1 METITLEEDERLD
14 EVNYRVRLIQ
24 KTKGLSFGTDA
35 LLLAAYMQ
43 GKSKAKALEIGGGSG
58 IISLLCLAREKFAQ
72 VDCVE
77 IQPAYAKLIQKNIAL
92 NHMEE
97 RMHAHC
103 ADIRDYAADTAR
115 RGTIDIVYTNPP
127 YMHTG
132 GAANKH
138 DEKNI
143 ARHEIYGSIGEFCH
157 AAQLL
162 LRYGGK
168 FYCVYRPDRMIDLLC
183 AMRENKLEPKRM
195 TLVHATKNATPSML
209 LVEAIY
215 GGKSGLRLTRPLIL
229 YRDNEQNY
237 TEDMEIVMNGGVLPQ
252 AEE

>member
-1 METITLEEDERLD
+1 METIVLEEDERLD

-43 GKSKAKALEIGGGSG
+43 GKPKAKALEIGGGSG
-58 IISLLCLAREKFAQ
+58 IISLLCLAREKFAYA
-72 VDCVE
+72 DCVE
-77 IQPAYAKLIQKNIAL
+77 IQPAYAQLIERNIRL
-92 NHMEE
+92 NHMED
-97 RMHAHC
+97 RMRAHC
-103 ADIRDYAADTAR
+103 ADIRDYAADTMR
-115 RGTIDIVYTNPP
+115 RGTVDIVFANPP

-132 GAANKH
+132 GAANKE

-143 ARHEIYGSIGEFCH
+143 ARHEIHGGIADFCH

-168 FYCVYRPDRMIDLLC
+168 FYCVYRPDRMLDLFC

-195 TLVHATKNATPSML
+195 TLVHATKNSTPSMM
-209 LVEAIY
+209 LVEAMS
-215 GGKSGLRLTRPLIL
+215 GGKSGLRVTRPLIL
-229 YRDNEQNY
+229 YRDGEHNY
-237 TEDMEIVMNGGVLPQ
+237 TEDMEKVMNGEILPQ